1 MCKNF
6 PNHCFALSLGF
17 CEIVHGG
24 FVLSYKDRFLKSA
37 LLARKKQKT
46 ILPEE
51 QNISFDKVFTSPHH
65 VQVFSDSLFCFVTR
79 VL

>member
-1 MCKNF
+1 M
-6 PNHCFALSLGF
+6 
-17 CEIVHGG
+17 
-24 FVLSYKDRFLKSA
+24 SA

-46 ILPEE
+46 ILPEK

-65 VQVFSDSLFCFVTR
+65 AQVFSESLFCFVTR